1 MLAEEIIERYNEVP
15 EIIKSSIEMTE
26 ANCSIQVFSGNY
38 LIRNEKGDLNVNGE
52 IVFNWVASSGS
63 HFFGA
68 INADTQ
74 IANSFSISHDKIQII
89 VDGLLFGEGHINN
102 KTIGTDISGT
112 EIKGRLLGQAC
123 FGDKSIAV
131 EKLVFTIPNL
141 RDFHGTVVK
150 SKTET
155 TFSTLSNRL
164 TLENDFCIINIDKCK
179 DFKNRIQ
186 SLEEKGGFNIL
197 YNCEL
202 VPKKGSIKLE
212 DTPETFHCLST
223 FLTFLNGR
231 RTSAFF
237 IQGVCE
243 EQVLWCDYTDYLV
256 DSYKYVQTWPQKTSV
271 IGLSKMWE
279 NFSTLWKDS
288 NNKNFFISAIHWYVE
303 ANANSGFTEGSIIM
317 TQTALELLYNWWII
331 ESKKMIIGKDSENI
345 NAANKIRLLLS
356 QLDISHSVPLAFTH
370 LQQFVDE
377 NENITDAP
385 EAIVHIRNAI
395 VHSQHEKRKK
405 LDSIHYMAKY
415 EALQLSIWYIEM
427 TLLKILDFEG
437 KYFNRCSRKMWASE
451 AEVFPPWSSKG

>member
-1 MLAEEIIERYNEVP
+1 MQAKEILERYKDVP
-15 EIIKSSIEMTE
+15 EIIQSSIEMIE
-26 ANCSIQVFSGNY
+26 ANCPIQIFSGNY

-52 IVFNWVASSGS
+52 IIFNWVASSGS
-63 HFFGA
+63 HFFGT

-74 IANSFSISHDKIQII
+74 IADSFSISHDKIQII
-89 VDGLLFGEGHINN
+89 VDGLVFGDGNVNN
-102 KTIGTDISGT
+102 KTIGTNISGT

-123 FGDKSIAV
+123 FGDKSVAV
-131 EKLVFTIPNL
+131 EKLVFTIPNF

-150 SKTET
+150 SKTEAN
-155 TFSTLSNRL
+155 FSTLSNRL

-202 VPKKGSIKLE
+202 VPKKGSVKLE
-212 DTPETFHCLST
+212 DSAEIFHCLST

-237 IQGVCE
+237 IQGVYE
-243 EQVLWCDYTDYLV
+243 ERVLWCDYTDYLV

-271 IGLSKMWE
+271 IGISKLWE
-279 NFSTLWKDS
+279 QFSTLWKDS

-331 ESKKMIIGKDSENI
+331 ESKKMIVGKDSENI

-385 EAIVHIRNAI
+385 EAIVQIRNAI

-405 LDSIHYMAKY
+405 LDSIHYMAKH

-427 TLLKILDFEG
+427 TLLKILDFDE